1 MDRMH
6 WNSRPLSRR
15 YEHMKN
21 DLLDRL
27 RGVAPS
33 MQEEA
38 VDAIHDLGSR
48 LVNAL
53 DMLVKIRDGCG
64 MDDYDIHKE
73 LCDFLEQEG
82 R

>member
-1 MDRMH
+1 
-6 WNSRPLSRR
+6 
-15 YEHMKN
+15 MKT

-33 MQEEA
+33 IEEEA
-38 VDAIHDLGSR
+38 AEAIVEFGSR

-53 DMLVKIRDGCG
+53 DMLVKIRDESDEHRGSHSDLNC
-64 MDDYDIHKE
+64 YPIYKE